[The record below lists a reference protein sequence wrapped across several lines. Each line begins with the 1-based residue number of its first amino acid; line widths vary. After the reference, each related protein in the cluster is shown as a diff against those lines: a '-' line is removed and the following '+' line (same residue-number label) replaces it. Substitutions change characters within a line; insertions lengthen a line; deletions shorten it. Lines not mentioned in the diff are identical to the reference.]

1 MFRMEDGR
9 SSRLPRRGP
18 GMATTPWP
26 GKSRATA
33 AQANHGA
40 WSSSSKHNGQLLQ
53 NYKNWFGRPVPPT
66 SGSRSPSMV
75 GHLQVRTL
83 E

>member
-1 MFRMEDGR
+1 MFRMEDRR

-18 GMATTPWP
+18 RMATTPWP
-26 GKSRATA
+26 GKSRAAA

-40 WSSSSKHNGQLLQ
+40 WSSSSKR
-53 NYKNWFGRPVPPT
+53 NYKNWFGRPVPLT